1 MSATCL
7 DILLSCKLK
16 GAIDSNW
23 FSYFIIFLKFAYH
36 NNIMKICCS
45 TITILP
51 VDLIHESLLVFVK

>member
-36 NNIMKICCS
+36 NSSK
-45 TITILP
+45 ITILP
-51 VDLIHESLLVFVK
+51 VDLLHESLLVFVK